1 MNFLK
6 KNMNTHYI
14 DIHKI
19 MTYTKYIF
27 IYVFYIFYFYIFIYS
42 FIFFISRDFRE
53 LTRLVNNYCFLRLFA
68 INFPIMINSFYIDS
82 K

>member
-1 MNFLK
+1 
-6 KNMNTHYI
+6 MNTHYI

-27 IYVFYIFYFYIFIYS
+27 IYVFYIFIYF

>member
-27 IYVFYIFYFYIFIYS
+27 IYVFYIFIYF

-53 LTRLVNNYCFLRLFA
+53 LIRLVNNYCFLRLFA